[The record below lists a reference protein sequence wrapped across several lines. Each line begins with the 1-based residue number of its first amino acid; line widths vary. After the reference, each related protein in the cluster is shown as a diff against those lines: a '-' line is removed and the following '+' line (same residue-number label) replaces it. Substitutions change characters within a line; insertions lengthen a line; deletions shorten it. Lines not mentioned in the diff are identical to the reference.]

1 MRARRIEITDT
12 TLRDAPQS
20 LWATRMRIGHIVPVL
35 KNMDSVG
42 FHSLEVWGGATFDT
56 CLRFLDENPWER
68 LRTIKHHC
76 RHTPL
81 QMLLRGQNLVGY
93 RHYGD
98 EIVRAFVRHSADSGV
113 DVFRVFDAL
122 NDVRNIRT
130 AAEAIKDAGKHFQG
144 AVVYT
149 ISPVHTLDHY
159 VEVAQA
165 LVGMGADSICIK
177 DMAALLSPYFAERL
191 ISRLKREIPVPLQL
205 HCHYI
210 GGLAPMTYL
219 KAIEAGVDV
228 VDTATV
234 PLAFGASQPATEML
248 VTALKGTPYDTELD
262 LDSLFA
268 IAEYWEAV
276 REEGGFER
284 GVTSLTHM
292 RVYSHQVPGGMIS
305 NLISQL
311 KEQKAEDR
319 LQEVLE
325 EIPRVREEVGYPP
338 LVTPMSQIVGTQ
350 AVLNV
355 LIGKRWQVVPDEMK
369 AYLRGRYGLAP
380 GPMSPD
386 IMRRVLGD
394 EQPISGRPAD
404 SIDETLEQYR
414 EEIGSLARSEEDVLS
429 YALFPNTAR
438 NFFERRHSGAE
449 EDVFL
454 TGEAEPAPTSTESAG
469 AYGATDRVKELIA
482 VIEAADIDEVTV
494 EDAGVRITIRKGGY
508 RPPGE
513 GQATAVAPILG
524 ESSESPN
531 AAAALGALDATLDAY
546 HKVMAPMVGTFYA
559 SPSPTSPPYVSP
571 GQHVD
576 EGDVL
581 CILEAMKL
589 MNEVTSEVS
598 GTVRAVLG
606 IDGGPVE
613 YGQPLFA
620 IELDQA

>member
-1 MRARRIEITDT
+1 
-12 TLRDAPQS
+12 
-20 LWATRMRIGHIVPVL
+20 
-35 KNMDSVG
+35 
-42 FHSLEVWGGATFDT
+42 
-56 CLRFLDENPWER
+56 
-68 LRTIKHHC
+68 
-76 RHTPL
+76 
-81 QMLLRGQNLVGY
+81 
-93 RHYGD
+93 
-98 EIVRAFVRHSADSGV
+98 
-113 DVFRVFDAL
+113 
-122 NDVRNIRT
+122 
-130 AAEAIKDAGKHFQG
+130 
-144 AVVYT
+144 
-149 ISPVHTLDHY
+149 
-159 VEVAQA
+159 
-165 LVGMGADSICIK
+165 
-177 DMAALLSPYFAERL
+177 
-191 ISRLKREIPVPLQL
+191 
-205 HCHYI
+205 
-210 GGLAPMTYL
+210 
-219 KAIEAGVDV
+219 
-228 VDTATV
+228 
-234 PLAFGASQPATEML
+234 
-248 VTALKGTPYDTELD
+248 
-262 LDSLFA
+262 
-268 IAEYWEAV
+268 
-276 REEGGFER
+276 
-284 GVTSLTHM
+284 
-292 RVYSHQVPGGMIS
+292 
-305 NLISQL
+305 
-311 KEQKAEDR
+311 
-319 LQEVLE
+319 
-325 EIPRVREEVGYPP
+325 
-338 LVTPMSQIVGTQ
+338 
-350 AVLNV
+350 
-355 LIGKRWQVVPDEMK
+355 
-369 AYLRGRYGLAP
+369 
-380 GPMSPD
+380 MSPD

>member
-1 MRARRIEITDT
+1 
-12 TLRDAPQS
+12 
-20 LWATRMRIGHIVPVL
+20 
-35 KNMDSVG
+35 
-42 FHSLEVWGGATFDT
+42 
-56 CLRFLDENPWER
+56 
-68 LRTIKHHC
+68 
-76 RHTPL
+76 
-81 QMLLRGQNLVGY
+81 
-93 RHYGD
+93 
-98 EIVRAFVRHSADSGV
+98 
-113 DVFRVFDAL
+113 
-122 NDVRNIRT
+122 
-130 AAEAIKDAGKHFQG
+130 
-144 AVVYT
+144 
-149 ISPVHTLDHY
+149 
-159 VEVAQA
+159 
-165 LVGMGADSICIK
+165 
-177 DMAALLSPYFAERL
+177 
-191 ISRLKREIPVPLQL
+191 
-205 HCHYI
+205 
-210 GGLAPMTYL
+210 MTYL

-268 IAEYWEAV
+268 IAEYWEKV

-369 AYLRGRYGLAP
+369 AYLRGRYGRAP
-380 GPMSPD
+380 GPINPD

-404 SIDETLEQYR
+404 LIEETLDQYR
-414 EEIGSLARSEEDVLS
+414 EEIGPLARSEEDVLS
-429 YALFPNTAR
+429 YALFPSTAR
-438 NFFERRHSGAE
+438 KFFERRHSGAE

-454 TGEAEPAPTSTESAG
+454 TGEPEPAPAAAAAAG
-469 AYGATDRVKELIA
+469 AAGATDRVRELIA
-482 VIEAADIDEVTV
+482 AVEAADIDEVTV

-513 GQATAVAPILG
+513 GQAPVGAPILG
-524 ESSESPN
+524 ENAESP
-531 AAAALGALDATLDAY
+531 AAPEVPDASLDTY
-546 HKVMAPMVGTFYA
+546 HKVVAPMVGTFYA
-559 SPSPTSPPYVSP
+559 SPSPTSPAYVTP

-589 MNEVTSEVS
+589 MNEFLAEFDLEIV
-598 GTVRAVLG
+598 AVLAENAKM
-606 IDGGPVE
+606 VE
-613 YGQPLFA
+613 FGTPLF
-620 IELDQA
+620 EVRKL